1 MISELRSRLPLDVW
15 ACALLIA
22 VSGLV
27 FLIEGLIRLGVEGGA
42 NILLPPGILCGL
54 EVLAAAGVIAGLRYV
69 RPPVLFIVI
78 LGTLWH
84 LVVAMSHGS
93 DWTRLVSGVLVAAQ
107 AYAFVLMYTG
117 PVRAHFGLPR

>member
-1 MISELRSRLPLDVW
+1 MITQLRSRLPLDVW

-27 FLIEGLIRLGVEGGA
+27 FLIEGLIRLGAEGGA
-42 NILLPPGILCGL
+42 NILLIPGVLCGL
-54 EVLAAAGVIAGLRYV
+54 EVLAAAGVIAGLRHV
-69 RPPVLFIVI
+69 RPIVLVIVT

-93 DWTRLVSGVLVAAQ
+93 ESTRVVSGVLVAAQ
-107 AYAFVLMYTG
+107 TYAFVLMYTG
-117 PVRAHFGLPR
+117 PVRAHFGLGR